1 MKSWRFCVD
10 TQGLFPWRWAG
21 MPGWGGNLLRW
32 GKKITSIYMHPYNP
46 VILRVRFL
54 KIIEWSSIM

>member
-1 MKSWRFCVD
+1 
-10 TQGLFPWRWAG
+10 

-46 VILRVRFL
+46 VILRVHFL